1 MEVNTGPTRMYN
13 VQHIRDQ
20 VFPTSVGG
28 REMWSELPAGGNGTW
43 SELFVG
49 GSEMWSEWE
58 WNAECLREIR
68 VGGVVAALDSRVVC
82 G

>member
-1 MEVNTGPTRMYN
+1 
-13 VQHIRDQ
+13 
-20 VFPTSVGG
+20 
-28 REMWSELPAGGNGTW
+28 MWSELPAGGNGTW
-43 SELFVG
+43 SELSVG
-49 GSEMWSEWE
+49 GSEMWNEWE